1 MSKSELQVNF
11 HAAQME
17 VYKDPSRFKV
27 VVAGRRFGK
36 SYLAAW
42 TLLIEGLKSEEH
54 DIYYVAPT
62 FEQGKRIM
70 WRMLQKFGKGI
81 IEHTHENTAVM
92 LLANG
97 RRIFICGSDR
107 PDNLRGVSMAY
118 CVLDEY
124 ADMKPMVWEQI
135 IRPALMDA
143 KGGALFIGTPKGKNH
158 FFDLYQEA
166 LNKPEWAAFSFKSFD
181 NPFLEKEEILN
192 TSENMSSQSFR
203 QEIEASFESYESQL
217 FKEDWIRYQDEEPD
231 DGWYFITVD
240 PAGFEGVAKEQA
252 NKKQRLDETAI
263 AVVKVGTYGWWVA
276 DIIHGRWNIRETAI
290 NILRNAQKYKC
301 KDIGIESGSLK
312 NALMPFLEEQMLRT
326 GFFANIKP
334 LTHGKQKKTDRIV
347 WALQGRMEKGLIKFR
362 KDKWCRT
369 FVSQMLDFPNPRAHD
384 DLLDALAYIDQIA
397 VIDFASVFTTDFQ
410 AENEFNPIDELA
422 GY

>member
-1 MSKSELQVNF
+1 MADELKVNF
-11 HAAQME
+11 HQAQLE
-17 VYKDPSRFKV
+17 VYKHPARFKV

-70 WRMLQKFGKGI
+70 WRMLQKFGRSVI
-81 IEHTHENTAVM
+81 QQTYENTAVCV
-92 LLANG
+92 LNNG

-107 PDNLRGVSMAY
+107 PDTLRGVSMAY
-118 CVLDEY
+118 VVLDEY

-135 IRPALMDA
+135 IRPALMDCR
-143 KGGALFIGTPKGKNH
+143 GGALFIGTPKGKNH
-158 FFDLYQEA
+158 FYDLFQDA
-166 LNKPEWAAFSFKSFD
+166 LNRDDWAALSFKSFD
-181 NPFLEKEEILN
+181 NPFLVKEEIEQ

-203 QEIEASFESYESQL
+203 QEIEASFESYESNL
-217 FKEDWIRYQDEEPD
+217 FKEDWIKYQEEEPT
-231 DGWYFITVD
+231 DGWWFIAVD
-240 PAGFEGVAKEQA
+240 PAGFEEVTKEQS
-252 NKKQRLDETAI
+252 NKKKRLDETAI
-263 AVVKVGTYGWWVA
+263 AVVKVGTYGWWVSE
-276 DIIHGRWNIRETAI
+276 IIHGRWNIRETAL
-290 NILRNAQKYKC
+290 NILRTAQKHHC
-301 KDIGIESGSLK
+301 KDIGIEGGALK

-326 GFFANIKP
+326 KFFANIKP

-347 WALQGRMEKGLIKFR
+347 WALQGRLEKGLIKFKR
-362 KDKWCRT
+362 DKWCRT
-369 FVSQMLDFPNPRAHD
+369 FIHQMLDFPNPTAHD

-397 VIDFASVFTTDFQ
+397 IIDFASVFTTDI
-410 AENEFNPIDELA
+410 EEYEPLDEIA